1 VRREGLGEGD
11 LIPLLRLVSRENHVL
26 AIICDKELLGK
37 ELRRGRLSL
46 KIGGFYAGEE
56 ASVEECLSAL
66 RRATMANLVGSIVE
80 HAVEAG
86 LVDGKSVVSIR
97 GIPHAQFVRL

>member
-1 VRREGLGEGD
+1 LWCEGLAEGD

-26 AIICDKELLGK
+26 VIVCDKELLGK
-37 ELRRGRLSL
+37 ELRQGALSL

-56 ASVEECLSAL
+56 ASVEECLAAL
-66 RRATMANLVGSIVE
+66 RRATVANLIGSIIE

-86 LVDGKSVVSIR
+86 LVDGKSVVSIQ
-97 GIPHAQFVRL
+97 GIPHAQFVKL